1 MSSATGPDHN
11 EKTKFIHWLNSP
23 NISTGV
29 NQTRIIRE
37 ILFSPPLFYYFL
49 TKKNKNYQ
57 LHNLACSP
65 HLNFKIFQ
73 LRPSRRRD
81 YYRGYHIFYCSLY
94 IISYRLQS
102 FHVRDR
108 NRQMFQSI
116 KNNWLMKNIPT
127 QETSYICIQW
137 CVRTY
142 IKVII

>member
-94 IISYRLQS
+94 IISDFNHFTLELETDKCSKALKIIGSWKTYLHKKHRIYAYS
-102 FHVRDR
+102 DVYVRI
-108 NRQMFQSI
+108 S
-116 KNNWLMKNIPT
+116 K
-127 QETSYICIQW
+127 
-137 CVRTY
+137 
-142 IKVII
+142 